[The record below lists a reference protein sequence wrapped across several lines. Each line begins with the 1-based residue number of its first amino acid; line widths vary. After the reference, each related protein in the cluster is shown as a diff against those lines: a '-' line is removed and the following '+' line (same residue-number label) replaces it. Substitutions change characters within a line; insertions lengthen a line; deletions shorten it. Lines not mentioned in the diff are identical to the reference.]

1 MKKNKMMR
9 LASWLLVLTLLTTCI
24 ISGTFAKYVTS
35 DDAEDTARVAKWGVT
50 TTISGA
56 LFGEHYNAFSEAESS
71 NQISADYT
79 GSVDATDALTKD
91 TGKHI
96 VAPGT
101 KSDAMKISI
110 SGRPEVSGK
119 IDVEVNVDT
128 DAEGNT
134 IDSANYSDIWLADGE
149 YGVMVNVTDTVKT
162 NDDVVDL
169 YIKSDNDESYI
180 ICTTNDTYDSD
191 KQYYKLMD
199 TVNMKDYDTESD
211 DPRYDGDKYYPV
223 IWSLTNVKT
232 GTTGDSSDSVGIH
245 TVSDL
250 KDGINGII
258 DNAKEFQSFT
268 NLNEQVGDI
277 SINWEWPFESESEEE
292 SGVDEGNE
300 GDPFALEATGSVAS
314 TVVDGCDTILGN
326 LMKWDLNSDYQVVKI
341 GSEERDVEVDNGDG
355 TTTTTTITVPTYTG
369 VTKEVVNDVTYAQIG
384 EGEQVEKVACL
395 TVGFNIKVTVSQ
407 TD

>member
-56 LFGEHYNAFSEAESS
+56 LFGEHYNKLSEEEKS

-79 GSVDATDALTKD
+79 GSVDGCTQIGADKD
-91 TGKHI
+91 DDERGNNI

-119 IDVEVNVDT
+119 IDVEVDVDT

-134 IDSANYSDIWLADGE
+134 IDSANYSDIWLANGE
-149 YGVMVNVTDTVKT
+149 YGIMVNVTDTVKT
-162 NDDVVDL
+162 NDDVVGL
-169 YIKSDNDESYI
+169 FTKSDSGESYT
-180 ICTTNDTYDSD
+180 ICTIDDTYDPEENM
-191 KQYYKLMD
+191 QYYKLMD
-199 TVNMKDYDTESD
+199 RVDMEDYDTELDSS
-211 DPRYDGDKYYPV
+211 RWDGVKYYPV
-223 IWSLTNVKT
+223 IWSVTHV
-232 GTTGDSSDSVGIH
+232 TTGDTLDYSNIH
-245 TVSDL
+245 TVSEL
-250 KDGINGII
+250 KDQINTII
-258 DNAKEFQSFT
+258 DPTKEFDSFT
-268 NLNEQVGDI
+268 NLNDQVGDI
-277 SINWEWPFESESEEE
+277 SINWEWPFESQKDSDVA
-292 SGVDEGNE
+292 G
-300 GDPFALEATGSVAS
+300 GDIDNPVTDPS

-326 LMKWDLNSDYQVVKI
+326 LMKWDETSKYQVVKI
-341 GSEERDVEVDNGDG
+341 DSTTGEDG
-355 TTTTTTITVPTYTG
+355 ITTTTYTG
-369 VTKEVVNDVTYAQIG
+369 VTKDTTEVEGVTYAKVG
-384 EGEQVEKVACL
+384 DEKVACL